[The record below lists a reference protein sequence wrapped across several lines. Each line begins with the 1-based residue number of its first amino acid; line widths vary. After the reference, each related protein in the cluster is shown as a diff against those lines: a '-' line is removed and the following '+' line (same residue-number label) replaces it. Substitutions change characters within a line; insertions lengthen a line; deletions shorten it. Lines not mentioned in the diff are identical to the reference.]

1 MMRIKKKVYL
11 VGDEIEFDESLKI
24 IEKAVLVSGFIALV
38 LSITFVAIIL

>member
-11 VGDEIEFDESLKI
+11 VGDEIEFDESLTI

>member
-1 MMRIKKKVYL
+1 MRIKKKVYL
-11 VGDEIEFDESLKI
+11 VGDEIEFDESLTI